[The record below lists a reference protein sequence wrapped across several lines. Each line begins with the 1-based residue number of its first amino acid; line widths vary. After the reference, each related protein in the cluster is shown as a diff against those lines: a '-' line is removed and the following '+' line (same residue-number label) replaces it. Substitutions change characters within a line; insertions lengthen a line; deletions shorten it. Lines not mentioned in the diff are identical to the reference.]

1 MILKEKTAIIT
12 GGGSGIGLECAKLFS
27 ENGANV
33 VIFGRRKS
41 RLERA
46 INEIEENAISIQG
59 DITQE
64 KDIKEL
70 INTSI
75 KQFGRID
82 ILVNNAGTSS
92 SAATHKMEDSHW
104 DSIMDVNL
112 RGAFRLSK
120 HVLPHM
126 LKQKNG
132 IFIYISSVYGLI
144 GFQGYSGY
152 GVSKAAL
159 AQFSKSIA
167 IEYGPHGIRSNTIS
181 PGIIETNMTAA
192 IRRDKQIEE
201 NLLKGYP
208 LGRFGLPRDVANA
221 CLFLASDQS
230 SFITGINLPVD
241 GGYTAQ

>member
-1 MILKEKTAIIT
+1 MILKGKTAIIT
-12 GGGSGIGLECAKLFS
+12 GGGSGIGFECAKLFS
-27 ENGANV
+27 ENGASV
-33 VIFGRRKS
+33 VVFGRRKS
-41 RLERA
+41 RLEKA
-46 INEIEENAISIQG
+46 IKEIGENSISVQG

-64 KDIKEL
+64 KDIKNL

-75 KQFGRID
+75 KQFGRVD

-104 DSIMDVNL
+104 DSIMDINL
-112 RGAFRLSK
+112 KGIFRLSK
-120 HVLPHM
+120 QLLPYM
-126 LKQKNG
+126 LEQKKGN
-132 IFIYISSVYGLI
+132 FINISSIYGLI
-144 GFQGYSGY
+144 GFSGYSGY

-192 IRRDKQIEE
+192 IRRDNRLEK

-208 LGRFGLPRDVANA
+208 LGRFGLPKDVANA